1 MWGRGFGTE
10 NRLSR
15 KLATAW
21 CVLRKQVGAEGTIR
35 EYGMRCRVGRS
46 EV

>member
-1 MWGRGFGTE
+1 MGKGIWDRG

-21 CVLRKQVGAEGTIR
+21 CVLRKQVGASGHNKRIWNE
-35 EYGMRCRVGRS
+35 VQGR
-46 EV
+46 